1 MADIKVHQKKIIATA
16 RQARSIFFPRWL
28 QSSPPYRLL
37 QNWLFQGTA
46 LMHWTELVFRAGLE
60 IVIFLGLLC
69 VLSTLTHYAAV
80 WALLL
85 AHTLMWTFN
94 GHLWALKISNKVR
107 LVRNTP
113 ERIERYIAGL
123 QDRLEKT
130 QSITACVLSGS
141 LTHGRFHQYSDL
153 DIWFTKN
160 RGFFHGLWAYTLG
173 VRERSIAFL
182 RRIPIE
188 LYFYDP
194 DDYVGRDKGETLLL
208 LKDVEGR
215 WKKVESS
222 SIYLQDYPLN
232 EMEFFCEK
240 QNESCV

>member
-1 MADIKVHQKKIIATA
+1 
-16 RQARSIFFPRWL
+16 
-28 QSSPPYRLL
+28 
-37 QNWLFQGTA
+37 
-46 LMHWTELVFRAGLE
+46 MHWTELVFRAGFELV
-60 IVIFLGLLC
+60 IVIALSCLLSRLTNYA
-69 VLSTLTHYAAV
+69 VLWTVLLT
-80 WALLL
+80 
-85 AHTLMWTFN
+85 HTLMWTFN
-94 GHLWALKISNKVR
+94 GHLWALKVSDNVR

-123 QDRLEKT
+123 QDRLERT

-141 LTHGRFHQYSDL
+141 LTRGRFHQYSDL
-153 DIWFTKN
+153 DIWFTK
-160 RGFFHGLWAYTLG
+160 RKSFVHGLWAYVLG

-194 DDYVGRDKGETLLL
+194 DDYVGRDKDETLLL

-215 WKKVESS
+215 WKKVEPS

-232 EMEFFCEK
+232 EMDFFAKSRERKC
-240 QNESCV
+240 C